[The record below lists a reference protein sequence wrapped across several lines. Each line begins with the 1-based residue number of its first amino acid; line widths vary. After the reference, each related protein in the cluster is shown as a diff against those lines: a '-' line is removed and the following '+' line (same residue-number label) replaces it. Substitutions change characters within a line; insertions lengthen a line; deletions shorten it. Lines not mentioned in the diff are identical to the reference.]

1 MRSRSQQSLEQWLAE
16 LERDGVVEL
25 RAPGRRWVL
34 LGAGMWFVL
43 VGLVVLAG
51 GDGPFSVEPVR
62 VVVGPLAMVMG
73 GIAVTAGL
81 RGPALIARVTPEMVT
96 VPGGVDVPW
105 ERVRGVAVRTEP
117 EGGQTVHLLLR
128 PPGVPLTDWRPE
140 GWLERRNLYRLRR
153 RHPGELPLGSGVG
166 RRAEA
171 VRALLLHAGQA
182 RMPDVTAS

>member
-1 MRSRSQQSLEQWLAE
+1 MRGRSQRSLEQWLAE

-25 RAPGRRWVL
+25 RATGRRWVL
-34 LGAGMWFVL
+34 LAVGVWAVL
-43 VGLVVLAG
+43 TGLFVLAG
-51 GDGPFSVEPVR
+51 GEGPFSMDPVR
-62 VVVGPLAMVMG
+62 VVVGPAAVAMG
-73 GIAVTAGL
+73 GVGLAAGL
-81 RGPALIARVTPEMVT
+81 RSPTLIVRVTPEMLT

-117 EGGQTVHLLLR
+117 EGGETVHLLLR

-153 RHPGELPLGSGVG
+153 RHPGEIPLGSGVG